1 MRISPVMRILN
12 SRGGRKWCR
21 GFEKEEERRSDNGGC
36 QRLCTES
43 HKAPVSCELCGE
55 NATVYCE
62 ADAAF
67 LCRKCDRWV
76 HSANFLARR
85 HLRRV
90 ICTTCRKL
98 TRRCLVGDNFN
109 VVLPEI
115 RMIARIEEHSSD
127 HKIPF
132 VFL

>member
-1 MRISPVMRILN
+1 MCKGV
-12 SRGGRKWCR
+12 
-21 GFEKEEERRSDNGGC
+21 KEEERRGDEGGC

-43 HKAPVSCELCGE
+43 PRAPVSCELCGKD
-55 NATVYCE
+55 AAVYCE

-67 LCRKCDRWV
+67 LCMKCDTWV

-85 HLRRV
+85 HLRSV
-90 ICTTCRKL
+90 ICSSCRKL
-98 TRRCLVGDNFN
+98 TRRCLVGDKFN

-115 RMIARIEEHSSD
+115 RTMVRGEEDSSD
-127 HKIPF
+127 HKVPF

>member
-1 MRISPVMRILN
+1 MCKGV
-12 SRGGRKWCR
+12 
-21 GFEKEEERRSDNGGC
+21 EKKEERRSDDGGC
-36 QRLCTES
+36 QRLCTEGPR
-43 HKAPVSCELCGE
+43 APVRCELCGE

-62 ADAAF
+62 ADAAS

-90 ICTTCRKL
+90 ICTTCQKL
-98 TRRCLVGDNFN
+98 TRQCLVGDNFN

-115 RMIARIEEHSSD
+115 RTMARVEEDGSD
-127 HKIPF
+127 HKVPF